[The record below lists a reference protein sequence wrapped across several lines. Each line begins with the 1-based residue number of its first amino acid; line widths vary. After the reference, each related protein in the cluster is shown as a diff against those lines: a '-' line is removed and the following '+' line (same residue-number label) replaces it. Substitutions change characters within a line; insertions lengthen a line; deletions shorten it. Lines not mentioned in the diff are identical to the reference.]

1 MKQISSVLLSLAL
14 AFGLLSPMVSATE
27 ITTAGGTNEVPME
40 LTQEPT
46 AFSVTVPT
54 VLPVDISANGEVTV
68 ATDNKIINNSFGP
81 IEVKGI
87 EIVSLNDWV
96 LQDFETDFKTKK
108 VGIKEYG
115 FQMNGENVATNGNC
129 SADSFEPIL
138 GKNEISFSYNANVA
152 SQNTAYDKEQI
163 AQVVFTVG
171 WLEDNSLV
179 AGLYDS
185 NGVLLCSWEDSGIDI
200 EKDYTYNNF
209 GDIPTSGY
217 YVLKNNYPTATKVVI
232 PNNIT
237 KIGNCVFYAYDGVTS
252 IEIPN
257 SVTEIGSYA
266 FCGME
271 TLTSIIIPNSVVS
284 LGEYAFTGC
293 TNLAFADIGNGV
305 QQIGK
310 DTFIRCTNL
319 EKVIIGSSVSSI
331 GTTAFSQCS
340 SLSDIFY
347 RGSEEDWAEI
357 TKGSSWDR
365 NSGSYTVT
373 YNYKG

>member
-14 AFGLLSPMVSATE
+14 AFGLLSPMVSAAE
-27 ITTAGGTNEVPME
+27 ITTAGGTNEVPVE

-115 FQMNGENVATNGNC
+115 FQMNGENVATDGSC

-152 SQNTAYDKEQI
+152 SQNTTYNKEQI
-163 AQVVFTVG
+163 AQVVFTMG
-171 WLEDNSLV
+171 WLENTSLV

-185 NGVLLCSWEDSGIDI
+185 NGVLLCSWEDSGIEI
-200 EKDYTYNNF
+200 ETDYSGSSSDATFYGNAQ
-209 GDIPTSGY
+209 TSAY
-217 YVLKNNYPTATKVVI
+217 YVLTNDYPTATKVII
-232 PNNIT
+232 PNGILKLGNNAFRICDNI
-237 KIGNCVFYAYDGVTS
+237 S
-252 IEIPN
+252 
-257 SVTEIGSYA
+257 SV
-266 FCGME
+266 
-271 TLTSIIIPNSVVS
+271 IIPNSVVS
-284 LGEYAFTGC
+284 FGSGAFKTCNSLANFYYVGTEKEWESINKSSNWDSLTGSNVGGY
-293 TNLAFADIGNGV
+293 TI
-305 QQIGK
+305 
-310 DTFIRCTNL
+310 TFDYQ
-319 EKVIIGSSVSSI
+319 G
-331 GTTAFSQCS
+331 
-340 SLSDIFY
+340 
-347 RGSEEDWAEI
+347 
-357 TKGSSWDR
+357 
-365 NSGSYTVT
+365 
-373 YNYKG
+373 